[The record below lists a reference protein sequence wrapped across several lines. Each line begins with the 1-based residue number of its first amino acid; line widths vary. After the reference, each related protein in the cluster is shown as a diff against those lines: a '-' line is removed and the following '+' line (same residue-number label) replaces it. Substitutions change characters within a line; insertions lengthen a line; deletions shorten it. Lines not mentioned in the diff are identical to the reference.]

1 MKPIE
6 NPHYLGHRKRLK
18 TKFLQDSTNFADYEL
33 LELLL
38 FSSHLR
44 KDVKPLAKKLLQ
56 EFGSIEAVLSADN
69 QMIKDLKDVNEN
81 VLVSLKLFKEI
92 ISRSSKSK
100 IAKKPIISNFEEVGD
115 YCKFTMGNLQ
125 EEQFRILFLDKKHHL
140 IADELMK
147 KGNIEAVHIDVK
159 DIVKK
164 SLNVFAKSVILMHNH
179 PNLTA
184 KPSKADI
191 VNTDQIIKTLKT
203 VGIKVDD
210 HLIIGNNND
219 LFSFK
224 EAGFI

>member
-1 MKPIE
+1 
-6 NPHYLGHRKRLK
+6 
-18 TKFLQDSTNFADYEL
+18 
-33 LELLL
+33 
-38 FSSHLR
+38 
-44 KDVKPLAKKLLQ
+44 
-56 EFGSIEAVLSADN
+56 
-69 QMIKDLKDVNEN
+69 
-81 VLVSLKLFKEI
+81 
-92 ISRSSKSK
+92 
-100 IAKKPIISNFEEVGD
+100 
-115 YCKFTMGNLQ
+115 MGNLQ

-147 KGNIEAVHIDVK
+147 KGNIEAVQIDVK

-164 SLNVFAKSVILMHNH
+164 ALNVFAQSVILMHNH